1 MARSKEFDE
10 ERALAAAVG
19 VFWRQGY
26 ENTSLEAL
34 MREMGIARQ
43 SLYDTFGDKWTLYL
57 KAMAFYREST
67 NSSLRETLA
76 SAPTVKEGF
85 TRLLQGL
92 VAESREQHAR
102 GCLLLSA
109 NMERAVDDEEIAR
122 FLEDNQAEVESIFA
136 EALRRGQRGGELG
149 GETDAGALAKFF
161 VATIQGVRAMAR
173 LKSDRRA
180 LRQVARIA
188 LAVFGSLD
196 AITNLPEN
204 QRNMKD
210 IELIY
215 GRITQISS
223 YSMRSNTCGSKTRLR
238 ISGTKSICLNRSTA
252 KPSSLKKEVAASQS
266 MKASSAM
273 LRPVTSV
280 TRFNVFA
287 CFVSG

>member
-10 ERALAAAVG
+10 ERALAAAVD

-43 SLYDTFGDKWTLYL
+43 SLYDTFGDKRALYL
-57 KAMAFYREST
+57 KAMAFYRERT
-67 NSSLRETLA
+67 NSSLREALA
-76 SAPTVKEGF
+76 SAPTAKEGF
-85 TRLLQGL
+85 TQVLLGL

-136 EALRRGQRGGELG
+136 DALRRGQRGDELPPG
-149 GETDAGALAKFF
+149 TDAGALAKFF
-161 VATIQGVRAMAR
+161 VATIQGMRAMAR

-188 LAVFGSLD
+188 LAVFDRYPS
-196 AITNLPEN
+196 PVS
-204 QRNMKD
+204 R
-210 IELIY
+210 
-215 GRITQISS
+215 GRQIVR
-223 YSMRSNTCGSKTRLR
+223 MTRPKGR
-238 ISGTKSICLNRSTA
+238 PSTK
-252 KPSSLKKEVAASQS
+252 
-266 MKASSAM
+266 
-273 LRPVTSV
+273 
-280 TRFNVFA
+280 
-287 CFVSG
+287 